1 MQLILVDSMDKGIE
15 RAKDALYDQ
24 VDNKTVLFLS
34 GGRTPRQ
41 LYEVLA
47 KEKVIKPAAVGM
59 SDERFGKPMHENSN
73 EKMVQ
78 DSGLLPYLES
88 KKIPFYSMLYEG
100 IDRVQAAKAYDEEVR
115 DLFFKF
121 PKSVGIL
128 GIGTDGHTASIM
140 PNRED
145 FIDPLFDPAR
155 KYLYVSEINDPKKYG
170 ERLTMTFAGLS
181 LLDYVIV
188 FVFGSDKK
196 EAMKKIFTPG
206 SLEEIPGRFFH
217 EPDIAKKTLF
227 ITDQK
232 V

>member
-1 MQLILVDSMDKGIE
+1 MQLILVDSMEKGID

-34 GGRTPRQ
+34 GGKTPQQ
-41 LYEVLA
+41 LYTTLA
-47 KEKVIKPAAVGM
+47 KEKGIRPAAVGM

-73 EKMVQ
+73 EKMVR
-78 DSGLLPYLES
+78 DSGFLPFLDD
-88 KKIPFYSMLYEG
+88 KKIPFYSMLYDG
-100 IDRVQAAKAYDEEVR
+100 IDRTQAAKAYDEEVR

-145 FIDPLFDPAR
+145 FTDPLFDADR

-181 LLDYVIV
+181 LLDYLIV
-188 FVFGSDKK
+188 FVFGSEKK
-196 EAMKKIFTPG
+196 DAMQKIFTPG
-206 SLEEIPGRFFH
+206 PLEETPARFFH
-217 EPDIAKKTLF
+217 QPDIAKKTLF